1 MACASREHLSKS
13 LIPVCIFSPS
23 FSLPSV
29 LPSSSTLSTQDELLA
44 VESSSSGCHSSE
56 APAAAVWLRSPEGC
70 TDSQSLCDC
79 FSRRLHWFTVYL
91 HSADGYI
98 CFFQETQD
106 FKPNTH
112 THTHL
117 QMLQRK
123 LYSVFICIFWLL
135 VSLKLWNVWE
145 MYVLK
150 KSSGAAVVKY
160 RFSEIRVIFRSLSK
174 KRQSCKCPVNTYVEL
189 HDTNADVREG
199 FRFLPLQF
207 FRSPTIKANLQINT
221 KQSYENC

>member
-1 MACASREHLSKS
+1 
-13 LIPVCIFSPS
+13 
-23 FSLPSV
+23 
-29 LPSSSTLSTQDELLA
+29 
-44 VESSSSGCHSSE
+44 
-56 APAAAVWLRSPEGC
+56 
-70 TDSQSLCDC
+70 
-79 FSRRLHWFTVYL
+79 
-91 HSADGYI
+91 
-98 CFFQETQD
+98 
-106 FKPNTH
+106 
-112 THTHL
+112 
-117 QMLQRK
+117 
-123 LYSVFICIFWLL
+123 
-135 VSLKLWNVWE
+135 

-174 KRQSCKCPVNTYVEL
+174 KRQSCKCPVNTYIEL

>member
-1 MACASREHLSKS
+1 MNSWLLNPQAVAVTALK
-13 LIPVCIFSPS
+13 P
-23 FSLPSV
+23 LPLLCDCV
-29 LPSSSTLSTQDELLA
+29 LPKAALI
-44 VESSSSGCHSSE
+44 HSRCVT
-56 APAAAVWLRSPEGC
+56 ASPEGC
-70 TDSQSLCDC
+70 TDSQ
-79 FSRRLHWFTVYL
+79 FTCTVRMDIFVSSKKL
-91 HSADGYI
+91 K
-98 CFFQETQD
+98 TL
-106 FKPNTH
+106 NLTH